1 MRFSAIFTA
10 LTGLA
15 VAGGSVY
22 FAREYVSFGPAAA
35 QASTESETVSVLVA
49 SRDISFGEAIRPGT
63 LTTIDW
69 PRTALPSGVFTNSGD
84 LLPTDGSPPR
94 RARRPIAQGELIL
107 QNKVSDYGEKVTIV
121 QSIGDN
127 HRAIAIE
134 VDAETAVGGFVTPG
148 DRVDIVMTAGA
159 KENLRA
165 VTILQNIRVIG
176 VDQEADVQTDQP
188 SIARTVTV
196 AVTPDQG
203 QRLALAQRAG
213 KLSLTLRAIN
223 DTEDR
228 ELATTRL
235 TDLLR
240 EPTPETPDEPARRSV
255 IRIRRGM
262 DLTESVIN

>member
-1 MRFSAIFTA
+1 MRLSAIFTA

-22 FAREYVSFGPAAA
+22 LAREYINLGPSAA
-35 QASTESETVSVLVA
+35 QASVESETVSVIVA

-63 LTTIDW
+63 LTTINW
-69 PRTALPSGVFTNSGD
+69 PRAALPGGVYTD
-84 LLPTDGSPPR
+84 YEELLAAGGLPPR

-107 QNKVSDYGEKVTIV
+107 KNKVSDYGEKVTIV
-121 QSIGDN
+121 QTIGDN
-127 HRAIAIE
+127 NRAIAIE

-148 DRVDIVMTAGA
+148 DRVDIVMTAGS

-213 KLSLTLRAIN
+213 KLSLTLRSIN

-228 ELATTRL
+228 ELTMTRM

-240 EPTPETPDEPARRSV
+240 EPTPEIKEGPARPSV

-262 DLTESVIN
+262 DVTESVIN